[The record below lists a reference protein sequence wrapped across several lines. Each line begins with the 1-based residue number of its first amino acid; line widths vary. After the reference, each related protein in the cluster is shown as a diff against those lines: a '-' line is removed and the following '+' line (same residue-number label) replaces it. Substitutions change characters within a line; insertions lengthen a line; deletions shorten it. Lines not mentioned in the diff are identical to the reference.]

1 MAARIAIFR
10 QFQSILYAMYAAGP
24 LSYSPDMD
32 LPRLSLFPLLD
43 ASQPLR
49 KRAPAVDENGRALS
63 DFMVIIPN
71 LRKRSE
77 LQIQAVMQ
85 DIHRVLSGFSD
96 TVVFAELNLALN
108 LLWVSFRP
116 VSGVCNEIAQ
126 AIRACIPE
134 ARLVAHM

>member
-1 MAARIAIFR
+1 M
-10 QFQSILYAMYAAGP
+10 MV
-24 LSYSPDMD
+24 YSQTMS

-63 DFMVIIPN
+63 DFMIIIPN

-77 LQIQAVMQ
+77 HRIQQTTQ
-85 DIHRVLSGFSD
+85 DIHRVLARFED

-108 LLWVSFRP
+108 LLWVSIRP
-116 VSGVCNEIAQ
+116 ITG
-126 AIRACIPE
+126 IRDDITEALRAVIPD
-134 ARLVAHM
+134 ARLVSHI

>member
-1 MAARIAIFR
+1 
-10 QFQSILYAMYAAGP
+10 
-24 LSYSPDMD
+24 MD

-63 DFMVIIPN
+63 DFMVIIPD

-85 DIHRVLSGFSD
+85 DIHRVLSGFGEV
-96 TVVFAELNLALN
+96 VVFAELNLKLN
-108 LLWVSFRP
+108 LLWVSIRP
-116 VSGVCNEIAQ
+116 VTGIRNEIAQ
-126 AIRACIPE
+126 ALRVCIPE
-134 ARLVAHM
+134 ARLVAHI